1 MPVPKP
7 ALAGPELLS
16 CCPVLSCP
24 PSDWAEKAAADAYD
38 GCIVFSVFLLGCVL
52 LLLLPLA
59 LPASGTNYEVLEVGL
74 LAPNPTPTGQL
85 LTGQVGYML
94 VSGQEGL
101 NMF

>member
-1 MPVPKP
+1 
-7 ALAGPELLS
+7 L
-16 CCPVLSCP
+16 
-24 PSDWAEKAAADAYD
+24 
-38 GCIVFSVFLLGCVL
+38 FLLGCVL

-94 VSGQEGL
+94 VSGQEGFEYVL
-101 NMF
+101 MWQTWLGPIEAGVDSSSCRSWSV